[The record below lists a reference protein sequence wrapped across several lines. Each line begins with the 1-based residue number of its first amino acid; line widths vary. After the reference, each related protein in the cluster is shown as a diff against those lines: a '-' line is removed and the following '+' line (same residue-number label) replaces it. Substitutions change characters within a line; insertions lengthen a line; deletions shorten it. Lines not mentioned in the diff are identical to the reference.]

1 MKNIVVF
8 TGAGISAESGLGT
21 FRDSGGLWDE
31 YKIEEVATPEAFQS
45 NPKLV
50 LDFYN
55 LRRRQLLKTK
65 PNQAHHALN
74 RLRTKFNLSIITQ
87 NIDDLHERS
96 GSENV
101 LHLHGKLRESK
112 STLDYS
118 VFPLLGTELNLGDLC
133 PKGAQLRPNVVWFGE
148 SVPKME
154 EAINLVLQADIFII
168 IGTSLNVYPAAS
180 LLNYAK
186 KAEKIIIIDPNADF
200 QEGIETLQQKAST
213 AVPKLVD
220 DLLCFS

>member
-1 MKNIVVF
+1 M
-8 TGAGISAESGLGT
+8 
-21 FRDSGGLWDE
+21 
-31 YKIEEVATPEAFQS
+31 
-45 NPKLV
+45 
-50 LDFYN
+50 
-55 LRRRQLLKTK
+55 
-65 PNQAHHALN
+65 
-74 RLRTKFNLSIITQ
+74 
-87 NIDDLHERS
+87 
-96 GSENV
+96 
-101 LHLHGKLRESK
+101 RESK

-220 DLLCFS
+220 DLLCFA